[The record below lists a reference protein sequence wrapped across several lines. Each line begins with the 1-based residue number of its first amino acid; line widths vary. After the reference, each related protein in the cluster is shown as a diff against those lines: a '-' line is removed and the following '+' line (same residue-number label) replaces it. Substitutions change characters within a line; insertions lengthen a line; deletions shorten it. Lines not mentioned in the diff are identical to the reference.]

1 MQHEITE
8 QRLDEQKA
16 ENGFV
21 SEQTYPGLCGGALIE
36 YFGQVGLFAMRLNG
50 KIFAADP

>member
-1 MQHEITE
+1 MQHEINA
-8 QRLDEQKA
+8 QRLEEQKA

-21 SEQTYPGLCGGALIE
+21 REQSYPGLGGGNLVE

-50 KIFAADP
+50 KIFACDP

>member
-1 MQHEITE
+1 MHYEITE

-21 SEQTYPGLCGGALIE
+21 REQAYPGLGGGTLVE
-36 YFGQVGLFAMRLNG
+36 YFGQVGLFAMRLDG
-50 KIFAADP
+50 RIFACDP

>member
-8 QRLDEQKA
+8 ERLVEQKA
-16 ENGFV
+16 ENGV
-21 SEQTYPGLCGGALIE
+21 VREETYPGLGGGSLVE
-36 YFGQVGLFAMRLNG
+36 YFGQVGLFAMRVNG